1 MGSSS
6 EEVRLTPDSAQVQS
20 PGSSGTSGFGRT
32 VSTGAGAL
40 GAWRDGW
47 RRVAAAP
54 AIAAGVFVLTF
65 ALAAPLA
72 LTLRGM
78 LQSHLG
84 RSLIAAEAADGV
96 SYDWW
101 QEFSAQASGI
111 GATFAPAIV
120 GFAATLDNV
129 SGLADGQGEILPIA
143 SALALYLVGWSFVGG
158 GILDRYARQRRTR
171 THGFFAACGVHF
183 FRFLRLAIAAGI
195 FYWWM
200 FDFVHYWLFDEWY
213 PRLTR
218 DISVERTVFAVR
230 AALYLAF
237 AALLLFGNLVFDYT
251 RIRAVVEDRRSMLG
265 AMNAALRFIA
275 ANPGST
281 LGLYALNGAVFAGV
295 LLIWAL
301 VAPGAGG
308 AGASIAIGFAIGQVY
323 VLARLLLKLQFMASQ
338 TALFQSRLAHATYA
352 AAPEPAWPDSP
363 MAEAIHVSGRDRPD
377 RPREAS

>member
-1 MGSSS
+1 M
-6 EEVRLTPDSAQVQS
+6 VFDT
-20 PGSSGTSGFGRT
+20 
-32 VSTGAGAL
+32 
-40 GAWRDGW
+40 WRDGW

-72 LTLRGM
+72 LTMREM
-78 LQSHLG
+78 LLAHLG
-84 RSLIAAEAADGV
+84 RSLIAAEAADRV

-111 GATFAPAIV
+111 GATFAPAII

-129 SGLADGQGEILPIA
+129 SGLLDGQAEILPVA
-143 SALALYLVGWSFVGG
+143 SALALYLAGWSFISG

-171 THGFFAACGVHF
+171 THGFFAASGVYF

-200 FDFVHYWLFDEWY
+200 FDFVHYWLFDAWY

-218 DISVERTVFAVR
+218 DISVERDAFAIR
-230 AALYLAF
+230 AAMYLAF
-237 AALLLFGNLVFDYT
+237 AALLLFGNMVFDYT

-265 AMNAALRFIA
+265 AINAALRFIA

-281 LGLYALNGAVFAGV
+281 FGLYALNGALFAGV
-295 LLIWAL
+295 LLIWTL

-308 AGASIAIGFAIGQVY
+308 AGVSIAIGFAIGQVY
-323 VLARLLLKLQFMASQ
+323 VLGRLLLKLQFMASQ

-352 AAPEPAWPDSP
+352 AAPEAAWPDSP
-363 MAEAIHVSGRDRPD
+363 MAEAISVPRRDRRTRAD
-377 RPREAS
+377 AS